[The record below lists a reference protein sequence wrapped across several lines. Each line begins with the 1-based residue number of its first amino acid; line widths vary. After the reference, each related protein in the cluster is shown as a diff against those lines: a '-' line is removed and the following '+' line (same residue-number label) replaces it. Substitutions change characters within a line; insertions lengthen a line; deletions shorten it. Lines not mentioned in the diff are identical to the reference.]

1 MYHRIVGRLL
11 KTEGSTL
18 MKIGQRGKRR
28 KQHRFVTGIFK
39 ILLYLFLK
47 SIKLLFS
54 FPIYLLKAI
63 KLLFSFSIHLLK
75 TMCRL
80 FSLSMHLLKSLW
92 LLFIFS
98 IHLPYRFIKRLLK
111 KTPSK
116 PVLPTLAEIDEM
128 DGYKFEE
135 FMKYVYEQLGYSVYH
150 TPFSGDQGADLILTS
165 KKRTRIAV
173 QVKRY
178 SGKVSNSAVQEVVAA
193 KGFYNC
199 TEGIVVTNSYF
210 TDSAKQL
217 AKANLIDLVDR
228 NELEKLINTILN

>member
-1 MYHRIVGRLL
+1 
-11 KTEGSTL
+11 
-18 MKIGQRGKRR
+18 MKIGKRGKRR
-28 KQHRFVTGIFK
+28 KQHRLVTGIFK
-39 ILLYLFLK
+39 TVLYLFLK

-54 FPIYLLKAI
+54 LPIYILKAL

-75 TMCRL
+75 AMLRL
-80 FSLSMHLLKSLW
+80 FSISVHLLRSLGI
-92 LLFIFS
+92 LFSFL
-98 IHLPYRFIKRLLK
+98 IHLPYRFVKRLLK
-111 KTPSK
+111 KPSK
-116 PVLPTLAEIDEM
+116 LVLPTLAEIDEM

-135 FMKYVYEQLGYSVYH
+135 FMKCVYEQLGYSVYH

-165 KKRTRIAV
+165 KEKTRIAV

-193 KGFYNC
+193 KGFYKC

-217 AKANLIDLVDR
+217 AEANLIDLVDR
-228 NELEKLINTILN
+228 NGLEKLINTILN

>member
-1 MYHRIVGRLL
+1 
-11 KTEGSTL
+11 
-18 MKIGQRGKRR
+18 MKIGKRGKQR
-28 KQHRFVTGIFK
+28 KQHHFITGTFK
-39 ILLYLFLK
+39 IVLYLFLK

-54 FPIYLLKAI
+54 LPIYLLKTI
-63 KLLFSFSIHLLK
+63 WQLFSFSIHLLK
-75 TMCRL
+75 
-80 FSLSMHLLKSLW
+80 SLW
-92 LLFIFS
+92 LFFS
-98 IHLPYRFIKRLLK
+98 FLIHLPHRFVKQIFK
-111 KTPSK
+111 KPPK
-116 PVLPTLAEIDEM
+116 LELPTLAEIDEM

-165 KKRTRIAV
+165 KRKTKIAV

-193 KGFYNC
+193 KGFYKC

-217 AKANLIDLVDR
+217 AEANLIDLVDR
-228 NELEKLINTILN
+228 NGLEKMVNTILK